1 MITEVMS
8 SPIGDYSTLIIIQF
22 ARKENSDLFQEVD
35 LSFCLC
41 DVSLLLQLVLK
52 LGRNS
57 PQVINHS
64 NNCIADVTLCTVQ
77 NPSIH
82 REKKART

>member
-1 MITEVMS
+1 
-8 SPIGDYSTLIIIQF
+8 L
-22 ARKENSDLFQEVD
+22 
-35 LSFCLC
+35 FCLC

-57 PQVINHS
+57 PQVVNHS
-64 NNCIADVTLCTVQ
+64 HNCIADVTLCTLQ

-82 REKKART
+82 RGKKR

>member
-1 MITEVMS
+1 MK
-8 SPIGDYSTLIIIQF
+8 F
-22 ARKENSDLFQEVD
+22 ASEQNSDLFQEVD
-35 LSFCLC
+35 LSFCLR

-64 NNCIADVTLCTVQ
+64 YNCVADVTLCTVQ